1 MKRFGIWMAALVLC
15 FTFGVGAMEF
25 SKQATNNAPQ
35 LIQEGPQ
42 KEWCPICGMKLPL
55 FYKTNHAVKL
65 TDGTKKQYCSMRC
78 LAVDMPAIKER
89 LGQMLVVAVDTDVL
103 IDVHEAF
110 YVLGSKAPGTMTM
123 VSKYAFSTEAA
134 AKAFQAQYGGELTDF
149 EKAFARALE
158 DLEKDLAMTDNR
170 KKNMVY
176 PKGKKVYELKCQE
189 IDPMHYNTI
198 SELKADIVGK
208 GLCQNLEGEGDLQPV
223 ALYLWE
229 VKRFEHTHVAQIDVP
244 EDAKCP
250 VCGMFVAKYPKWAAM
265 LKDEAHTHYFDGVK
279 DMMKFYFDPQKYAHA
294 PMQNPAI
301 KVTDYYT
308 LEALD
313 GREAFYVV
321 GSTMY
326 GPMGHE
332 LIPFRTKSQAE
343 GFLKDHRGKQVV
355 RFEEI
360 TLALVQ
366 SLD

>member
-1 MKRFGIWMAALVLC
+1 MVWTVVVLC
-15 FTFGVGAMEF
+15 FALGASATEF

-42 KEWCPICGMKLPL
+42 KQWCPICGMKLPM

-65 TDGTKKQYCSMRC
+65 TDGTKKQYCSIRC
-78 LAVDMPAIKER
+78 LAVDYPAIKER
-89 LGQMLVVAVDTDVL
+89 LGQMLVVAVDTDTL
-103 IDVHEAF
+103 IDVHEAV
-110 YVLGSKAPGTMTM
+110 YVLGSKAPGTMSM
-123 VSKYAFSTEAA
+123 VSKYGFSTKAA
-134 AKAFQAQYGGELTDF
+134 AKAFQAEHGGELSDF
-149 EKAFARALE
+149 EGAFAAANAS
-158 DLEKDLAMTDNR
+158 LEKDVEMTTNK
-170 KKNMVY
+170 KKNMMY
-176 PKGKKVYELKCQE
+176 PKGKKLYEVKCQE

-198 SELKADIVGK
+198 SELKADIGGK
-208 GLCQNLEGEGDLQPV
+208 NLCQDLKGEGELQPV

-229 VKRFEHTHVAQIDVP
+229 VKRLEHTHVAQIDVP
-244 EDAKCP
+244 ENAKCP

-279 DMMKFYFDPQKYAHA
+279 DMMKFIFEPQKYAHE

-321 GSTMY
+321 GSSKY

-332 LIPFRTKSQAE
+332 LIPFRTKTQAE
-343 GFLKDHRGKQVV
+343 GFLKDHQGKQVV
-355 RFEEI
+355 RFDEI
-360 TLALVQ
+360 TLALVKT
-366 SLD
+366 LD